1 MATRTDARSSSRST
15 EAAKRRPSGR
25 TGTGKQP
32 RRWLKLVGLAL
43 LAAVFFSVGLA
54 WPILAR
60 PALIPGQDA
69 ISNPASAK
77 AKVSLRTDDGRYL
90 LVEPPAGVAESD
102 VVVVIYPGG
111 LVRPQ
116 AYEWLARREAAEGRT
131 TIIPEF
137 WFDLPVL
144 QPDRAT
150 SMLARYGHGKKIVM
164 IGHSLGGS
172 MAARFVANQDKWG
185 SHPVSGLVL
194 LASYPA
200 SDDNLSD
207 IPGLKALV
215 VDAEHDQVVDRAKLD
230 DGLKRL
236 PSGTKKVQLDGAVH
250 AFFGR
255 YGPQAGD
262 GVPTVSRTTAEE
274 QLIGIIDGF
283 VAAL

>member
-1 MATRTDARSSSRST
+1 MV
-15 EAAKRRPSGR
+15 AAA
-25 TGTGKQP
+25 
-32 RRWLKLVGLAL
+32 LV
-43 LAAVFFSVGLA
+43 FSLGLA
-54 WPILAR
+54 WPVLVR
-60 PALIPGQDA
+60 PPLVPGQDA
-69 ISNPASAK
+69 LSNPASAK
-77 AKVSLRTDDGRYL
+77 AKASLKTDDGRYL

-102 VVVVIYPGG
+102 VLVVIYPGG

-116 AYEWLARREAAEGRT
+116 AYEWLARREAAAGRV

-144 QPDRAT
+144 QPDRAK
-150 SMLARYGHGKKIVM
+150 SMLASYGHAKKTLL

-172 MAARFVANQDKWG
+172 MAARFIANQDDWG

-194 LASYPA
+194 LAAYPA
-200 SDDNLSD
+200 ADDDLGD

-215 VDAEHDQVVDRAKLD
+215 IDAEHDQVVDRAKLD

-236 PSGTKKVQLDGAVH
+236 PAGTKKLRLDGAVH

-262 GVPTVSRTTAEE
+262 GVPTVSRSIAEE
-274 QLIGIIDGF
+274 QLVGIIDDFASG
-283 VAAL
+283 L

>member
-1 MATRTDARSSSRST
+1 MARASSASG
-15 EAAKRRPSGR
+15 SGR
-25 TGTGKQP
+25 RAPRGSQAQSVRRWP
-32 RRWLKLVGLAL
+32 RRLLLLLVAALA
-43 LAAVFFSVGLA
+43 FSIGFA
-54 WPILAR
+54 WPILVR

-69 ISNPASAK
+69 LSNAASAK
-77 AKVSLRTDDGRYL
+77 AKVTLKTDDGRYL

-102 VVVVIYPGG
+102 VLVVIYPGG

-116 AYEWLARREAAEGRT
+116 AYEWLARREAAQGRV

-144 QPDRAT
+144 QPDRAK
-150 SMLARYGHGKKIVM
+150 SLVAGYGHGKKTVV

-185 SHPVSGLVL
+185 SHPVSELVL

-200 SDDNLSD
+200 TDDNLSD

-215 VDAEHDQVVDRAKLD
+215 VDAEHDQVVDKAKLD

-236 PSGTKKVQLDGAVH
+236 PAGTKKVQLDGAVH
-250 AFFGR
+250 SFFGR

-262 GVPTVSRTTAEE
+262 GIPTVSRAAAEE
-274 QLIGIIDGF
+274 QLVGIIDSF